1 MYEGKTVAVVVPA
14 YNEESQI
21 KAVIETMPD
30 FVDRIVVVND
40 GSKDR
45 TLEVVKSLIQGCG
58 MAARMEWREPL
69 SEETAYNHAEL
80 VYEKLRAEQD
90 ALFPPHTVIND
101 NDSDRLVLIDK
112 PNGGVGIT
120 IAIGYKWARDHSI
133 DCTAVMAGD
142 GQMDPGELESIIK
155 PVISDGVDYVK
166 GNRLIHRAASVVIP
180 RTRLFGNSVLSL
192 LTKVASGY
200 WRISD
205 TQTGYTA
212 ISLTALESIPLHAI
226 YKSYGCPNDIL
237 IKLNMAYCTLREVP
251 IKPVYNVGEQSKM
264 KIGKVIPTVSW
275 LLLKGFFKRIFQK
288 YIVRDFHPLSLMYL
302 AGIIM
307 ALVNI
312 PFFITILIN
321 VVILGG
327 SVTIGI
333 YMAFIL
339 LVLFSFQS
347 LCFGMWMDIQDN
359 DKLQQ

>member
-1 MYEGKTVAVVVPA
+1 MALAA
-14 YNEESQI
+14 YPS
-21 KAVIETMPD
+21 P
-30 FVDRIVVVND
+30 
-40 GSKDR
+40 
-45 TLEVVKSLIQGCG
+45 
-58 MAARMEWREPL
+58 
-69 SEETAYNHAEL
+69 
-80 VYEKLRAEQD
+80 
-90 ALFPPHTVIND
+90 
-101 NDSDRLVLIDK
+101 
-112 PNGGVGIT
+112 
-120 IAIGYKWARDHSI
+120 
-133 DCTAVMAGD
+133 
-142 GQMDPGELESIIK
+142 
-155 PVISDGVDYVK
+155 
-166 GNRLIHRAASVVIP
+166 
-180 RTRLFGNSVLSL
+180 L